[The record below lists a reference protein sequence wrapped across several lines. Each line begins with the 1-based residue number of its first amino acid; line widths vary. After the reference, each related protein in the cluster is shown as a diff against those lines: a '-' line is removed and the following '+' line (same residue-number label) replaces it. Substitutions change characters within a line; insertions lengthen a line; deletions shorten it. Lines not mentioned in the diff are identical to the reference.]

1 MCLRPWLSAAAAAAA
16 AIADPAKPTL
26 HGIPSLKLTITE
38 LNPVADAPAPAL
50 ADATAGPVAVAANG
64 EEAAAAAPSEV
75 VEIDEWILDFGRDNS
90 GGSVSFQA
98 VSFWEFRCDA
108 NSCRDAFG

>member
-38 LNPVADAPAPAL
+38 LNPV